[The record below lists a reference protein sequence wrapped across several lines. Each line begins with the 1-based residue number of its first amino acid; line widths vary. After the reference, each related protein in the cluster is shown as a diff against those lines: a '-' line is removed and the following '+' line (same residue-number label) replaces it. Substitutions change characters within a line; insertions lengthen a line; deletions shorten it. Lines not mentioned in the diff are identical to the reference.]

1 MRWIAGLFSVVGI
14 ALVGATVGCQA
25 PAPATAQPPIVAPAS
40 VDKLGLQLSESR
52 LEQQRLA
59 GETEKLRDDLYRTA
73 LALKQIKDRLEE
85 VAVYS
90 ATNAAKMV
98 AIEKQIRETRK
109 RVGEGGGAEAHVL
122 RSSLEREQQDQERLR
137 ALLAERD
144 KEVRSLREAV
154 DAQKSAF
161 DESRSVPAPSAVPA
175 PADAVTPSP
184 SPEASSTSSVYRMVA
199 DGHRALR
206 SGELAKAQRLFE
218 DALKQQP
225 DLTGAQLGLAVVAYQ
240 ADNLSEARRLLGVVL
255 AADKKNAQAIGL
267 RGLISWRDGFLKEGV
282 RDCARAVE
290 LDPADPLLR
299 KFYGITLNAR
309 GQTDH
314 AIREM
319 RKAVELD
326 PADAEA
332 KLNLAILLAT
342 GDSPKLDEARTLYQQ
357 ALAAGAVRDTTLDK
371 ILARGTPGAP

>member
-1 MRWIAGLFSVVGI
+1 MRWISGLFSVVGI

-25 PAPATAQPPIVAPAS
+25 PAPATVQPPLVAPAS

-109 RVGEGGGAEAHVL
+109 RVGEGGGAEANVL
-122 RSSLEREQQDQERLR
+122 RSSLDREQQDQERLR

-144 KEVRSLREAV
+144 KEVRSLREAI
-154 DAQKSAF
+154 DAQNSALGA
-161 DESRSVPAPSAVPA
+161 SRSASPPSSAPAL
-175 PADAVTPSP
+175 ADAVTPSP
-184 SPEASSTSSVYRMVA
+184 SPEASSGSSVYRMVA

-206 SGELAKAQRLFE
+206 AGELAKAQRLFE
-218 DALKQQP
+218 EALKQQS

-342 GDSPKLDEARTLYQQ
+342 GDAPKLEEARTLYQQ

-371 ILARGTPGAP
+371 ILTSGTPRAP